1 MNEQNQ
7 PSNWYANWFSLIFEF
22 HSQSEIDC
30 FIHKQQNNHE
40 AEEFD
45 FYSYTEEIFHFRYIS
60 ISSEII
66 LFQLLFNH
74 KLQKIKKYLI
84 KHLNKE
90 FIFFSFVSYIS
101 LILFAE
107 KKDESLRFC
116 VNYRKLNALIKRNRY
131 SLLLIDKTLARIQ
144 ESKYLTRL
152 NIIVAFN
159 KLQMNSDSEDL
170 SIFIIFFDSYKYHV
184 MLFELIN
191 ESTFY
196 QHYMND
202 VLFEYLHQFCQIY
215 LNDIIIYSK
224 TLKKH
229 KQHVWLIL
237 NKLREA
243 DLQIDI
249 NKCEFHV
256 QKTIFL
262 ELLISIEELKMN
274 SRKM

>member
-1 MNEQNQ
+1 M
-7 PSNWYANWFSLIFEF
+7 SLI
-22 HSQSEIDC
+22 
-30 FIHKQQNNHE
+30 
-40 AEEFD
+40 
-45 FYSYTEEIFHFRYIS
+45 
-60 ISSEII
+60 
-66 LFQLLFNH
+66 
-74 KLQKIKKYLI
+74 
-84 KHLNKE
+84 
-90 FIFFSFVSYIS
+90 
-101 LILFAE
+101 
-107 KKDESLRFC
+107 DETF
-116 VNYRKLNALIKRNRY
+116 
-131 SLLLIDKTLARIQ
+131 TRIQ
-144 ESKYLTRL
+144 ESKYLTQL

-159 KLQMNSDSEDL
+159 KLRMHSDNEDL
-170 SIFIIFFDSYKYHV
+170 AIFIIFFDLYKYYV
-184 MLFELIN
+184 MLFKLTN

-229 KQHVWLIL
+229 KQHVQLIL

-249 NKCEFHV
+249 NKCKFHV

-274 SRKM
+274 SQKMQAVID